1 MTDTDGLRQQI
12 IARLSSYGVGRSTA
26 PRLADHLLPIV
37 TAWAEQ
43 QARQRA
49 AQELRAAVENIERLP
64 LPPDGGIFD
73 RITDT
78 AVLRDRA
85 DALTAEDPAS
95 SLGRK

>member
-43 QARQRA
+43 QVRQRA
-49 AQELRAAVENIERLP
+49 AEALEAAAYEIANPLDRL
-64 LPPDGGIFD
+64 
-73 RITDT
+73 
-78 AVLRDRA
+78 AVRRRA
-85 DALTAEDPAS
+85 DALTAGDPAR